1 MNKLHYLLFALLIT
15 GLSVSGQ
22 TVKNN
27 QTTDKFIRVGDT
39 TINLNDVDLEKGLV
53 VKRLQYVRNCGEE
66 RVKQNYFVQIK
77 LFTSPNR
84 DNYALVLDTVS
95 WLGESWN
102 RDIETDFQYYN
113 EHGKL
118 LFEKK
123 FTGFSLYLC
132 YISANNK
139 VVAFSRTNED
149 YEGYDFYKSDG
160 TLIKE
165 YSTSE
170 KLYVGPLH
178 RNFFICNVMYDCN
191 GANTFDHID
200 ESGNIEE
207 VVFPKGFFRGISFSP
222 RENYYTVYLD
232 DNILLYNINHE
243 LIWRIPKSNMGTVN
257 ITWDEKSYMIRNYR
271 NKAIEIKNLFNHKLI
286 YSIDSVKYHDNYFPI
301 YRWNII
307 DSNFYAIGRNDSI
320 YIYNF
325 YNADGAII
333 QTETVPVIKRT
344 KPYKVRKQGDR
355 FIIEPRKR
363 NQ

>member
-39 TINLNDVDLEKGLV
+39 TINLNDVDLEKGMKIKGKQFVKKGDDDSPMNYRTRFEVFVSPERDFYAVVSDTIKWYEGSYYSEAKSVLHYFNGNNKMLFNKSYMVYLGVFVYYISSGGETLV
-53 VKRLQYVRNCGEE
+53 VSVTGEDRE
-66 RVKQNYFVQIK
+66 
-77 LFTSPNR
+77 
-84 DNYALVLDTVS
+84 
-95 WLGESWN
+95 
-102 RDIETDFQYYN
+102 
-113 EHGKL
+113 
-118 LFEKK
+118 
-123 FTGFSLYLC
+123 SLYILKSNGDIIKAYDGERDV
-132 YISANNK
+132 YI
-139 VVAFSRTNED
+139 
-149 YEGYDFYKSDG
+149 
-160 TLIKE
+160 
-165 YSTSE
+165 
-170 KLYVGPLH
+170 GPLH
-178 RNFFICNVMYDCN
+178 KHSFIREDYKREGPNIYDL
-191 GANTFDHID
+191 ID
-200 ESGNIEE
+200 KSGNIEE
-207 VVFPKGFFRGISFSP
+207 VVFPDGHLTGIKFSP
-222 RENYYTVYLD
+222 HENYYLVLLD
-232 DNILLYNINHE
+232 KHGLLYDINNNFIWKHDYNINF
-243 LIWRIPKSNMGTVN
+243 WF
-257 ITWDEKSYMIRNYR
+257 DEKSYLIHNYQ
-271 NKAIEIKNLFNHKLI
+271 NNSIELRDLFNHKLI

>member
-123 FTGFSLYLC
+123 FIGFSLYLC

-207 VVFPKGFFRGISFSP
+207 VVFPKGFFRGIKFSP
-222 RENYYTVYLD
+222 QENYYIVSLD
-232 DNILLYNINHE
+232 NQQLFYDINNVF
-243 LIWRIPKSNMGTVN
+243 IWKQPKDKGF
-257 ITWDEKSYMIRNYR
+257 IYFLKDEKSYLLSEPSTNY
-271 NKAIEIKNLFNHKLI
+271 IKIKDLFTHQLK
-286 YSIDSVKYHDNYFPI
+286 YKVDSVIYNGNKIPI
-301 YRWNII
+301 YRSFLLNG
-307 DSNFYAIGRNDSI
+307 DFYVIGKKDSI

-325 YNADGAII
+325 YNERGELL
-333 QTETVPVIKRT
+333 QTETVPVLRKV
-344 KPYKVRKQGDR
+344 KPYKVLKKDGK
-355 FIIEPRKR
+355 FIIKPRI
-363 NQ
+363 NDL